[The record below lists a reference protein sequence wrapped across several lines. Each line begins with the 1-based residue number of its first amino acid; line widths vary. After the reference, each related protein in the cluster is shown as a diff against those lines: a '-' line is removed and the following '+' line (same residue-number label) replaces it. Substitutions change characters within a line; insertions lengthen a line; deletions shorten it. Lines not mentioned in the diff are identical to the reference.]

1 MADTKLPY
9 RLGKNIGHGGFAD
22 VFEAEARD
30 EPGVVVAFK
39 RARPDVQLAP
49 ERLAREIDVQRRL
62 DHPNV
67 MPVIRA
73 ADDRTWFV
81 MPLAIGNLKG
91 LWESGRLGD
100 DAEAL
105 ALELIDQVSHGLE
118 HAQEAKLL
126 HRDVSPGN
134 ILALEDQGG
143 QRRWVVSDWGAV
155 KRPPGETTHRLT
167 GQGEGMGTAGFAAPE
182 TWSDAHE
189 VDQRA
194 DVYGLGRVVAWLLT
208 GRWPSPNVPLLPNGR
223 LRGFL
228 REATAEDPDRRI
240 ATMADVRS
248 RLDELLSEP
257 PTSPRGQVQALVE
270 RAETDGAQV
279 ARQAIAI
286 ASLHSDQDEI
296 WLDELARLPAEQ
308 VGAYARADPEAA
320 AAAAQTM
327 LGHLE
332 PRRWGN
338 RDFTY
343 LNIPLGWAFEVLRV
357 LVEED
362 QLGLAEDVAV
372 PFFEREAEWDRWK
385 QKATTIGWLRSL
397 SEPQGAAIAR
407 AMRQSGVRAY
417 YAAPL
422 ANGRII
428 SRSLAAEFGR

>member
-1 MADTKLPY
+1 MADTRLPY

-22 VFEAEARD
+22 VFEADARD
-30 EPGVVVAFK
+30 EPGVVVAYK

-67 MPVIRA
+67 MPVILA

-81 MPLAIGNLKG
+81 MPLALGNLKQ
-91 LWESGRLGD
+91 LWESGQLGD

-105 ALELIDQVSHGLE
+105 ALELIDQVSRGLE
-118 HAQEAKLL
+118 HAHEAKLL

-134 ILALEDQGG
+134 ILALDEGG

-167 GQGEGMGTAGFAAPE
+167 DPGEGMGTAGFAAPE
-182 TWSDAHE
+182 TWSDAHD

-208 GRWPSPNVPLLPNGR
+208 GRWPRPNVPLLPNGR
-223 LRGFL
+223 FRGFL
-228 REATAEDPDRRI
+228 REATSEDPDRRI
-240 ATMADVRS
+240 ASMADVRS

-257 PTSPRGQVQALVE
+257 PSSPRGQVQALVE

-279 ARQAIAI
+279 AEQAGAI
-286 ASLHSDQDEI
+286 ASLHTDQDEI
-296 WLDELARLPAEQ
+296 WLDELARLPTEQ
-308 VGAYARADPEAA
+308 VRAFTRADPEAA

-327 LGHLE
+327 LGHLDS
-332 PRRWGN
+332 RTWGN

-343 LNIPLGWAFEVLRV
+343 LNIPLAWAFEVLRG
-357 LVEED
+357 LVTED
-362 QLGLAEDVAV
+362 ELGLAEDVAV
-372 PFFEREAEWDRWK
+372 AFFEREAEWDRWK
-385 QKATTIGWLRSL
+385 QKAMTIGWLRTL
-397 SEPQGAAIAR
+397 PEPRGVAIAR
-407 AMRQSGVRAY
+407 AMRQSGARDY
-417 YAAPL
+417 YAASL
-422 ANGRII
+422 ADGRIL
-428 SRSLAAEFGR
+428 SRSLAGEFGR